1 MKIDKIITSEDK
13 AKHFCDQKFALVSA
27 LVF

>member
-1 MKIDKIITSEDK
+1 MKIDKIIPSEDK
-13 AKHFCDQKFALVSA
+13 VKLFCDHKFALVSA